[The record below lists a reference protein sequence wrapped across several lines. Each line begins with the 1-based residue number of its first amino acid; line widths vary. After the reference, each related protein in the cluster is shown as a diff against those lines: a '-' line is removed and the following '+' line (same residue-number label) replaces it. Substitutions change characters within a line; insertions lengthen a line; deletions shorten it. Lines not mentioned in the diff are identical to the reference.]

1 MSHINDE
8 IESTARLG
16 LSRLREYLE
25 NPTEE
30 KEKVA
35 RIGLTAV
42 RTHTSAEST
51 QTRRMSAAISAAK
64 LMGVKGDELRPVFE
78 QLTRQPLLLPSD
90 RERSSDAASE
100 AA

>member
-1 MSHINDE
+1 MSLNRE
-8 IESTARLG
+8 IEDTARLG

-25 NPTEE
+25 NPSEDN
-30 KEKVA
+30 EKVA

-51 QTRRMSAAISAAK
+51 ATRRMSAAISAAK

-78 QLTRQPLLLPSD
+78 SLAGSPLLLPSD
-90 RERSSDAASE
+90 RERSGAEASE